1 MSGRINDTAKTVS
14 DVLKEQG
21 LAVVLCCVLVGFM
34 LWTNYTQQQRED
46 ANLERQC
53 EREDAHLLY
62 QQAQSKELMQVV
74 SSNTSVMQSF
84 TKSSD
89 LNTQAVE
96 ALRMEIM
103 KK

>member
-1 MSGRINDTAKTVS
+1 MPEKITEAARTIS
-14 DVLKEQG
+14 DVLREQG

-46 ANLERQC
+46 ASLKRQC

-62 QQAQSKELMQVV
+62 QQAQSKEMMLVV
-74 SSNTSVMQSF
+74 ASNTAAMQAV
-84 TKSSD
+84 KESSSAT
-89 LNTQAVE
+89 TQAVE
-96 ALRMEIM
+96 ALRTEIM